1 MSQDN
6 NIQQVQDKEN
16 IYENRIEELRKL
28 MEQEGIDV
36 YFIPTSDFHN
46 SEYVHDYFKVREF
59 LSGFTGSNGDLVVTR
74 EVALLWTD
82 GRYFIQAEKELA
94 GTNTKLCKMFEPGVP
109 TVEEYLRTNMK
120 KGQTLAFD
128 GRCVTFAYGEWL
140 KAALSEKEIK
150 FCVGKA
156 LTDKIWLNRPK
167 FPCNPVFSLDTE
179 VAGESIEK
187 KLKKLRAE
195 MKSRKTSSV
204 VLSKLDDIMWL
215 YNIRGNDVECNP
227 VALSYSIVTETK
239 AWLFLQNQAVN
250 SQVEN
255 LLKNYHVQIEEY
267 DSFFEFLG
275 KWTGILEGEWKNRVL
290 IERGEIS
297 YYIAA
302 ILQEKK
308 VELVDGNPVALL
320 KAKKSPK
327 EIENMR
333 EIYKKDSAAVVK
345 FIYWLKRN
353 IGLIPLDE
361 LAAANYLDN
370 LRSQIPEY
378 FELSFP
384 TISAYKENAAMMHY
398 QATEKSA
405 KILETEGMLLVDS
418 GGQYFGGTTDVTRT
432 IFLGETDKTIKEQ
445 FTKVA
450 VSMLNLANAKFLKGC
465 TGRNLDILAREPLW
479 EIGMDYKCGTGH
491 GVGYM
496 LNVHEG
502 PQRISWQYREGVRE
516 TVFEEGM
523 LITDEPG
530 VYVEG
535 SHGIRTENVLL
546 CKKAEENSAGQ
557 FLEFETLTFVPIDLE
572 GIIPEL
578 MSEREKEKLNIYHEQ
593 VYEKI
598 HTYLNEDEKKWL
610 YQVTRPIA

>member
-1 MSQDN
+1 MNQDK
-6 NIQQVQDKEN
+6 NIQQVQTEEN
-16 IYENRIEELRKL
+16 IYENRIKQLRKL

-59 LSGFTGSNGDLVVTR
+59 LSGFTGSNGDLVITKDA
-74 EVALLWTD
+74 ALLWTD

-94 GTNTKLCKMFEPGVP
+94 ETNIKLCKMSEPGVL
-109 TVEEYLRTNMK
+109 TVEEYLRENME

-128 GRCVTFAYGEWL
+128 GRCVTLAYGEWL
-140 KAALSEKEIK
+140 KAALSEKEIH
-150 FCVGKA
+150 FCIRKI
-156 LTDKIWLNRPK
+156 LTDKIWQNRPE
-167 FPCNPVFSLDTE
+167 FPCNPVFSLEPE
-179 VAGESIEK
+179 VAGESIEE
-187 KLKKLRAE
+187 KLGKLRVE
-195 MKSRKTSSV
+195 MKKHRTSAV

-227 VALSYSIVTETK
+227 VALSYTIVTESK
-239 AWLFLQNQAVN
+239 AWLFLQKQAVN

-255 LLKNYHVQIEEY
+255 LLNNYHVQIEEY
-267 DSFFEFLG
+267 ENFFSFLE
-275 KWTGILEGEWKNRVL
+275 KWTAILDGEWKNRVL

-302 ILQEKK
+302 ILQDKK
-308 VELVDGNPVALL
+308 AELVDGNPVALL
-320 KAKKSPK
+320 KSKKTPA

-345 FIYWLKRN
+345 FIYWLKKN
-353 IGLIPLDE
+353 VGKISLDE

-405 KILETEGMLLVDS
+405 KSLEPEGMLLVDS

-432 IFLGETDKTIKEQ
+432 IFLGETKKSIKEQ
-445 FTKVA
+445 FTRVA
-450 VSMLNLANAKFLKGC
+450 VSMLNLANAKFLSGC

-502 PQRISWQYREGVRE
+502 PQRISWQYREGVKE

-530 VYVEG
+530 VYVKG

-546 CKKAEENSAGQ
+546 CKKAEKNSDGQ

-572 GIIPEL
+572 GILPEL
-578 MSEREKEKLNIYHEQ
+578 MSEREKERLNVYHEQ

-598 HTYLNEDEKKWL
+598 HEYLNEEEEKWL
-610 YQVTRPIA
+610 YQVTRPV